1 MTKDK
6 DKGKGKAKDRPRD
19 KTEGKA
25 KVKAK
30 ETAKDKARDKAPDK
44 DEKEKAKGKAP
55 EPEKEPLKDK
65 PKEERKDLPPAAA
78 DLTVVSLE
86 DEMKRSYL
94 DYAMSVIIGRAIPD
108 IKDGLKPVHRRV
120 LYAMYESGTAWN
132 KPYKKSARIV
142 GDVIG
147 KYHPHGDAAVYDTLV
162 RLAQNFSM
170 RYVLVDGQGNFGSVD
185 GDPPA
190 AMRYTEVRMKKLAG
204 ELLADIEKDTV
215 NFVPNYDESLEMPEV
230 LPAKFPN
237 LLVNGGNGIA
247 VGMASNIP
255 PHNLGEVIG
264 GVVHLIQHPK
274 ATLKEIMQFVPGP
287 DFPTGGIIYGRT
299 GILDAYKEGR
309 GVIHVRAKTIIE
321 RGGKGERDAI
331 VVTEIPY
338 QVNKSRLLESIAD
351 LVNTKKVEGI
361 ADIRDE
367 SDREGMRIVLEVKR
381 GDLPEVI
388 LNSLFKHTQLQ
399 TSFGIIMLAIVE
411 KQPKLLG
418 LVDVMKYFISHR
430 QDVVRRRTRFELK
443 RAEARAHILEG
454 LVICLD
460 HLDAIIKLIRAS
472 ANVEEARQGLMTRFR
487 MSQIQAQAVLDMPL
501 QRLTKLER
509 EKIVREYEELKKEIA
524 RLKKILGS
532 DKLMLDI
539 IVEELKALKQEY
551 QDERR
556 TELRG
561 EAVTEIRPED
571 LIKEEDVAI
580 VHTQSGYVK
589 RTSLSVYRY
598 QGRGGKGRKGISMKA
613 EDIVENLFVC
623 STHSYLLI
631 FTDRGRMYWLKAL
644 DIPDVGPAG
653 RGRSINNILEIGA
666 EEKVRSVVAVK
677 EFSENEFIIMLST
690 DGQIKKTR
698 LADFRNVRR
707 GGINAMSLRPKSELF
722 AARIT
727 SGKRDIIIGTRLGRA
742 LRFKESE
749 VRPMGRQA
757 SGVKAIRLRP
767 KDAVIG
773 MVVLGDVDKFIFTA
787 SERGYGKKTDI
798 KQYPKHRRGGQGVI
812 NIRVTPKI
820 GNALTMVGIA
830 EDDLLVMTV
839 EGKVIRI
846 RTTQV
851 RPLGRST
858 QGVRLIQL
866 DPKDRVCSI
875 AKVDEE

>member
-1 MTKDK
+1 MTKRKTKPKSKAPAKAGEKAPASERDE
-6 DKGKGKAKDRPRD
+6 KAKP
-19 KTEGKA
+19 A
-25 KVKAK
+25 
-30 ETAKDKARDKAPDK
+30 AKDKPSGPAPAPAPDAA
-44 DEKEKAKGKAP
+44 KA
-55 EPEKEPLKDK
+55 K
-65 PKEERKDLPPAAA
+65 PKEERKDIPPAAA
-78 DLTVVSLE
+78 DLSVVSLE
-86 DEMKRSYL
+86 DEMQRSYL

-120 LYAMYESGTAWN
+120 LYAMYETGTVWN

-147 KYHPHGDAAVYDTLV
+147 KYHPHGDVAAYDTLV
-162 RLAQNFSM
+162 RMAQDFSM

-237 LLVNGGNGIA
+237 LLVNGGSGIA
-247 VGMASNIP
+247 VGMASSIP
-255 PHNLGEVIG
+255 PHNLGEVID

-274 ATLKEIMQFVPGP
+274 ATLKEVMQFVPGP
-287 DFPTGGIIYGRT
+287 DFPTGGIVYGRR
-299 GILDAYKEGR
+299 GILDAYRDGR
-309 GVIHVRAKTIIE
+309 GVIQVRAKTLIE
-321 RGGKGERDAI
+321 RGGKGGRDAI
-331 VVTEIPY
+331 IVTEIPY
-338 QVNKSRLLESIAD
+338 QVNKSRLLETIAD

-367 SDREGMRIVLEVKR
+367 SDREGMRIVIEVKR

-399 TSFGIIMLAIVE
+399 ASFGIIMLAIVE

-418 LVDVMKYFISHR
+418 LLDVMKYFISHR
-430 QDVVRRRTRFELK
+430 QDVVKRRTRFELK

-472 ANVEEARQGLMTRFR
+472 ANVDEARTGLMTRFR

-524 RLKKILGS
+524 RLRKILAS

-539 IVEELKALKQEY
+539 IVEELKAVKQEY

-556 TELRG
+556 TDLRS
-561 EAVTEIRPED
+561 ETVTDIRPED
-571 LIKEEDVAI
+571 LIKEEEVAI

-589 RTSLSVYRY
+589 RTSLSAYRF
-598 QGRGGKGRKGISMKA
+598 QSRGGKGRKGISMKT

-631 FTDRGRMYWLKAL
+631 FTDTGRMHWLKAL

-677 EFSENEFIIMLST
+677 EFSENEFIVLLST
-690 DGQIKKTR
+690 DGQVKKTR
-698 LADFRNVRR
+698 LSEFQNVRR
-707 GGINAMSLRPKSELF
+707 GGINAMGLKGKAELF

-727 SGKRDIIIGTRLGRA
+727 NGKQDILIGTKLGRA

-749 VRPMGRQA
+749 LRPMGRQA
-757 SGVKAIRLRP
+757 AGVRAIRLRP

-773 MVVLGDVDKFIFTA
+773 MVVVGAEDKFVFTA
-787 SERGYGKKTDI
+787 SERGYGKKTEV
-798 KQYPKHRRGGQGVI
+798 KHYPRHRRGGQGVI

-830 EDDLLVMTV
+830 EDDLLIMTV
-839 EGKVIRI
+839 EGKVIKI

-851 RPLGRST
+851 RPLGRGT
-858 QGVRLIQL
+858 QGVRIIQL
-866 DPKDRVCSI
+866 DPKDRVCSV
-875 AKVDEE
+875 AKVGEE